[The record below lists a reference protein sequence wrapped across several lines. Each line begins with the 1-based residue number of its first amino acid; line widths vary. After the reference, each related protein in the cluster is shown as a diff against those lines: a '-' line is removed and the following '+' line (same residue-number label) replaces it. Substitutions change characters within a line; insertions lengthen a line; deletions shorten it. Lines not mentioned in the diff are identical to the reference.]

1 MDIGKRYSI
10 KSFVKPNELRP
21 ASHGRVEGTVVS
33 WESMG
38 PVFIRQAAG
47 GLNIAGIVI
56 PYRHIHGNTLIDG
69 VDGGIEGF

>member
-1 MDIGKRYSI
+1 MDIGETVFN

-21 ASHGRVEGTVVS
+21 ASHGRVEGTDRVIGVD
-33 WESMG
+33 G
-38 PVFIRQAAG
+38 AVFISQAAG